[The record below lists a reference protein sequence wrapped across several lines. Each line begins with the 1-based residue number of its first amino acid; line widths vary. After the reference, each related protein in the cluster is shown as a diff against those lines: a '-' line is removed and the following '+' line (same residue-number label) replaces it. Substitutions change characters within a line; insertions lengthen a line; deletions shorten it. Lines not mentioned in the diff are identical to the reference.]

1 MGEIKK
7 KNLIFIG
14 PLPPP
19 ILGESIALKSL
30 YDAKRLHEEFH
41 VKKINL
47 NRKNFENPGGISFE
61 KVATDSLAV
70 IRSMFLSLKLK
81 DPIIYIS
88 ISQTKLGLLRD
99 CLIIHSCKM
108 FGKSKV
114 VVHLHGNN
122 LGGTIDA
129 TTGVINKFIVNNIK
143 KVDIGIVLGSKLS
156 GNYKGM
162 VDRVEVV
169 SNGIPLDFIRKEEI
183 EGKKRKEG
191 ISLLYLSNLMVE
203 KGYVELVKAV
213 ASLVAE
219 GHSVKLDLVGG
230 IQNESEFQKVK
241 KFIASNNV
249 GDSIQYHGIKKGE
262 EKKKFFLG
270 SDLMVLPTKYKVE
283 GQPMSIIEGMAAG
296 LPIISSDRGII
307 AEMIEG
313 CGVLVEPTVEE
324 LKNAIKYL
332 VFDNEER
339 LRLGKASRE
348 TFENFYTEDK
358 YSEKMINL
366 FNEL

>member
-1 MGEIKK
+1 MGRIKK

-19 ILGESIALKSL
+19 ILGESIALKAL
-30 YDAKRLHEEFH
+30 YDAEKLHQDFN

-61 KVATDSLAV
+61 KIFTDSFAIV
-70 IRSMFLSLKLK
+70 RSVFYSLVLK

-99 CLIIHSCKM
+99 CLIIHLCKII
-108 FGKSKV
+108 GKSKV

-129 TTGVINKFIVNNIK
+129 TSGKVQNFIVNTLK

-156 GNYKGM
+156 GNYKGL
-162 VDRVEVV
+162 VNRVEVV
-169 SNGIPLDFIRKEEI
+169 SNGIPLDFIRKEEL
-183 EGKKRKEG
+183 EKKERKEG
-191 ISLLYLSNLMVE
+191 ISLLYLSNLMAE
-203 KGYVELVKAV
+203 KGYIELVKAV
-213 ASLVAE
+213 ASLVSE
-219 GHSVKLDLVGG
+219 GHAIKLDLVGG
-230 IQNESEFQKVK
+230 IQNEIEFQKVK
-241 KFIASNNV
+241 RFIEENKV
-249 GDSIQYHGIKKGE
+249 EDSIQYHGIKKGE
-262 EKKKFFLG
+262 EKKKFFLE

-307 AEMIEG
+307 AEMIED
-313 CGVLVEPTVEE
+313 CGLLIEPTVEE
-324 LKNAIKYL
+324 LKRAIEYFLFNA
-332 VFDNEER
+332 EER
-339 LRLGKASRE
+339 LRLGKISRE
-348 TFENFYTEDK
+348 TFENSYTEDK
-358 YSEKMINL
+358 YSNALINL

>member
-1 MGEIKK
+1 MGKIKK
-7 KNLIFIG
+7 KNLVFIG

-30 YDAKRLHEEFH
+30 YDARRLHEEFN

-47 NRKNFENPGGISFE
+47 NRKNFENPGGLSVE
-61 KVATDSLAV
+61 KIVTDSLAI
-70 IRSMFLSLKLK
+70 IRSLFFTLQSKE
-81 DPIIYIS
+81 PIIYIS

-99 CLIIHSCKM
+99 CMIIHLCKM
-108 FGKSKV
+108 FRKSKV

-122 LGGTIDA
+122 LGATIDA
-129 TTGVINKFIVNNIK
+129 TSGFIHKFIVGSLR

-156 GNYKGM
+156 GNYKGL

-169 SNGIPLDFIRKEEI
+169 SNGIPLDFIKKEEL
-183 EGKKRKEG
+183 EGRESNDNV
-191 ISLLYLSNLMVE
+191 SLLYLSNLMVE

-219 GHSVKLDLVGG
+219 GQSVKLDLVGA
-230 IQNESEFQKVK
+230 IQNENEFQKVK
-241 KFIASNNV
+241 KFIETNNLEE
-249 GDSIQYHGIKKGE
+249 SIQYHGVKKGE
-262 EKKKFFLG
+262 EKKQFFLK

-313 CGVLVEPTVEE
+313 CGVLVEPSVED
-324 LKNAIKYL
+324 LKKAIKQL
-332 VFDNEER
+332 AFNTEER
-339 LRLGKASRE
+339 LRLGKMSRE

-358 YSEKMINL
+358 YSEAMINL